1 MLKLDIGF
9 FSTSLAIFM
18 NNQDPQAPRKT
29 KKNGVK
35 NLKRA
40 YPYSQLHLILNPLL
54 RGLGRDLP
62 VSRPFNFCKREKNGG
77 TPHYFQYCFFRLV
90 TLE

>member
-9 FSTSLAIFM
+9 LSTSLAIFM
-18 NNQDPQAPRKT
+18 NNQDPQTPRKM

-40 YPYSQLHLILNPLL
+40 YPYPKIYRCLRVFSYQLTWFLL
-54 RGLGRDLP
+54 KAHKLKKWGM
-62 VSRPFNFCKREKNGG
+62 S
-77 TPHYFQYCFFRLV
+77 
-90 TLE
+90 

>member
-1 MLKLDIGF
+1 
-9 FSTSLAIFM
+9 M

-40 YPYSQLHLILNPLL
+40 QATPEFHPYWQFL
-54 RGLGRDLP
+54 
-62 VSRPFNFCKREKNGG
+62 
-77 TPHYFQYCFFRLV
+77 
-90 TLE
+90 

>member
-9 FSTSLAIFM
+9 LSTSLAIFM
-18 NNQDPQAPRKT
+18 NNQDPQTSRKT

-40 YPYSQLHLILNPLL
+40 
-54 RGLGRDLP
+54 
-62 VSRPFNFCKREKNGG
+62 KA
-77 TPHYFQYCFFRLV
+77 TPEFHPHRQFL
-90 TLE
+90 

>member
-9 FSTSLAIFM
+9 LSTSLAIFM

-40 YPYSQLHLILNPLL
+40 Q
-54 RGLGRDLP
+54 
-62 VSRPFNFCKREKNGG
+62 
-77 TPHYFQYCFFRLV
+77 T
-90 TLE
+90 TLEFHTHRHFFMNSSGYLGW

>member
-9 FSTSLAIFM
+9 LSTSLAIFM
-18 NNQDPQAPRKT
+18 NNQDPQQPRKT

-40 YPYSQLHLILNPLL
+40 YPYFQLHHNKSIDPRITLCN
-54 RGLGRDLP
+54 
-62 VSRPFNFCKREKNGG
+62 NFI
-77 TPHYFQYCFFRLV
+77 FQKGYIE
-90 TLE
+90 T

>member
-9 FSTSLAIFM
+9 LSTSLATFM
-18 NNQDPQAPRKT
+18 NNQDPQMPRKT

-40 YPYSQLHLILNPLL
+40 QATPEFHLL
-54 RGLGRDLP
+54 
-62 VSRPFNFCKREKNGG
+62 
-77 TPHYFQYCFFRLV
+77 
-90 TLE
+90 

>member
-9 FSTSLAIFM
+9 LSTSLAIFM
-18 NNQDPQAPRKT
+18 NNQDPQTPRKT

-40 YPYSQLHLILNPLL
+40 QA
-54 RGLGRDLP
+54 
-62 VSRPFNFCKREKNGG
+62 
-77 TPHYFQYCFFRLV
+77 TPEFHTYRHFL
-90 TLE
+90 

>member
-9 FSTSLAIFM
+9 LSTSLAIFM
-18 NNQDPQAPRKT
+18 NNQDPQTPRKM

-40 YPYSQLHLILNPLL
+40 QATPEFHPYRHFL
-54 RGLGRDLP
+54 
-62 VSRPFNFCKREKNGG
+62 
-77 TPHYFQYCFFRLV
+77 
-90 TLE
+90 

>member
-40 YPYSQLHLILNPLL
+40 YPYHQLHLILNPLL
-54 RGLGRDLP
+54 RGLGRDFP
-62 VSRPFNFCKREKNGG
+62 DGG
-77 TPHYFQYCFFRLV
+77 NPCLSKGLTSVQAIQL
-90 TLE
+90 L

>member
-9 FSTSLAIFM
+9 LSTSLAIFM
-18 NNQDPQAPRKT
+18 NNKDPQALRKT

-40 YPYSQLHLILNPLL
+40 KASPEFHPL
-54 RGLGRDLP
+54 
-62 VSRPFNFCKREKNGG
+62 
-77 TPHYFQYCFFRLV
+77 
-90 TLE
+90 